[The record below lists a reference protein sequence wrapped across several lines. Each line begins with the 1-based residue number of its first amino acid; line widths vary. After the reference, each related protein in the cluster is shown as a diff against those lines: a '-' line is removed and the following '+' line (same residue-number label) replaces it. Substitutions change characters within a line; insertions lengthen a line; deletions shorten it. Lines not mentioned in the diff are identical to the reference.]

1 MATAAADREL
11 IEAVV
16 AEMAAGIDCA
26 VEFWMAQIDA
36 VYENNHITTLG
47 RLQAIREILRNYRLT
62 KNDGKTADH
71 GYAA

>member
-11 IEAVV
+11 IDAVV
-16 AEMAAGIDCA
+16 AEMSAGIDCA
-26 VEFWMAQIDA
+26 VEFWMAQIDS
-36 VYENNHITTLG
+36 VFENNQITSLG

-62 KNDGKTADH
+62 KNDRETADH